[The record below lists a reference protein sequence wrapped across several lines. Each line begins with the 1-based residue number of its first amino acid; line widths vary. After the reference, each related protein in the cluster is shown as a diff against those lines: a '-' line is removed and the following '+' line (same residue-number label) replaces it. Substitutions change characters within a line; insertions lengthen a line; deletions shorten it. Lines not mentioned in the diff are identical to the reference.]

1 VLSPRWLYLHLYI
14 RSGFSR
20 VNLRQY
26 GVLVPDPTLFRAN
39 TRNAV
44 VPEKYLRQKGAVALK
59 AQGQAA
65 IDLIDPDE
73 YDMQKQGGGGLFGG
87 KSKQAD
93 VESGD
98 ILQKN
103 RPDN

>member
-1 VLSPRWLYLHLYI
+1 MAVMVLRTCQKVEGGIGLCPLLGDI
-14 RSGFSR
+14 ADA
-20 VNLRQY
+20 V
-26 GVLVPDPTLFRAN
+26 FRAN

-44 VPEKYLRQKGAVALK
+44 VLEKYLRQKGAAALK
-59 AQGQAA
+59 LHGQAA
-65 IDLIDPDE
+65 IDLSDPDE
-73 YDMQKQGGGGLFGG
+73 YDMQKQGGGGN
-87 KSKQAD
+87 SKQAD